1 MHCVQGRLRNHST
14 DAAIQAESG
23 DRQQRLQQCIA
34 PGRVAHR
41 SNRRRG
47 HARPCMHTRT
57 VLYCTVLYCTV
68 LYCAIL
74 YCTVLCYTVLYCAIL
89 YCAILYCTV
98 LYCTV
103 LYCTVLCYT
112 VLYCTVHPRLM
123 PPKLKPYYIRS
134 GTCLVCAKAVRIRC
148 GSCNLFFRWTRPA
161 ARYCC
166 CCCRLTS

>member
-57 VLYCTVLYCTV
+57 VLYCTVLYCAILCYTVLYCTV

-74 YCTVLCYTVLYCAIL
+74 CYTV
-89 YCAILYCTV
+89 LYCTV

-103 LYCTVLCYT
+103 LYCTVLYIPDSC
-112 VLYCTVHPRLM
+112 PRSSNLTISDRA
-123 PPKLKPYYIRS
+123 PAWSAQKRYAS
-134 GTCLVCAKAVRIRC
+134 GAAPAT
-148 GSCNLFFRWTRPA
+148 SFFVGHGLPHATA
-161 ARYCC
+161 AAAAA
-166 CCCRLTS
+166 

>member
-74 YCTVLCYTVLYCAIL
+74 YCTVL
-89 YCAILYCTV
+89 
-98 LYCTV
+98 YCTV

-112 VLYCTVHPRLM
+112 VLCYTVLYCAILYCTVLCIPDSCPRSSNLTISDRA
-123 PPKLKPYYIRS
+123 PAWSAQKRYAS
-134 GTCLVCAKAVRIRC
+134 GAAPAT
-148 GSCNLFFRWTRPA
+148 SFFVGHGLPHATA
-161 ARYCC
+161 AAAAA
-166 CCCRLTS
+166 